1 MENAISYR
9 VVDYKSGKYSKE
21 NLLKPAI
28 RGQKLQLP
36 FYIVM
41 AERLLSEE
49 IKKGRIQQGQT
60 SLEDAS
66 FVYIAQDME
75 DKKGKRVHQKKQSRR
90 PIGKIFRDNAGE
102 TVKEFL
108 SYIREG
114 IFPISPTEDAQ
125 KCEWC
130 EFSTVCRKGH
140 QPQKFRL
147 EQDARLKKYREIG
160 NLNISKKSNKS

>member
-1 MENAISYR
+1 M
-9 VVDYKSGKYSKE
+9 VDYKSGKYSKE

-66 FVYIAQDME
+66 FVYIAQDIE
-75 DKKGKRVHQKKQSRR
+75 DKKGQKGTPEKTIKAADWKDFQ
-90 PIGKIFRDNAGE
+90 GQCWE

-114 IFPISPTEDAQ
+114 IFPISPTVDTQ

-130 EFSTVCRKGH
+130 EFATVCRKGH
-140 QPQKFRL
+140 QPQKLRL

-160 NLNISKKSNKS
+160 NLNISKKSNKT

>member
-1 MENAISYR
+1 MENATSFR
-9 VVDYKSGKYSKE
+9 VIDYKSGKYSKE

-66 FVYIAQDME
+66 FVYIAQDIE
-75 DKKGKRVHQKKQSRR
+75 DKKGQKGTPEKTIKDTDWKDFQ
-90 PIGKIFRDNAGE
+90 GQCWE

-108 SYIREG
+108 SYIRDG
-114 IFPISPTEDAQ
+114 IFP
-125 KCEWC
+125 
-130 EFSTVCRKGH
+130 
-140 QPQKFRL
+140 FRPP
-147 EQDARLKKYREIG
+147 
-160 NLNISKKSNKS
+160 